1 MMKNENG
8 KKRDINTNYEYTG
21 DLPLG
26 LGMALTHNIPAM
38 KVFAALPES
47 ERQQYIE
54 KAHSVTSRKEMNEL
68 VNTLVK

>member
-1 MMKNENG
+1 MMKNEN
-8 KKRDINTNYEYTG
+8 KIKRNVNTNYEYTG

-38 KVFAALPES
+38 KIFAALPQN
-47 ERQQYIE
+47 ERQKYIE

-68 VNTLVK
+68 VKTLME